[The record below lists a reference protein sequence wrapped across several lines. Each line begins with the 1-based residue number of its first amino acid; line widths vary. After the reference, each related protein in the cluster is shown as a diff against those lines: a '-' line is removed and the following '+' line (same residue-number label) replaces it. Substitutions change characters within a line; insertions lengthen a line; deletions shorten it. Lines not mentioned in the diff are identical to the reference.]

1 MPDEPTDAV
10 ALDGLVRRRGERLV
24 LRDLTLAVPRGATV
38 ALLGPNG
45 AGKSTLLRVLA
56 GLLRPS
62 RGGCRV
68 LGHALPRERA
78 AVKGRIGVLAHEPLL
93 LRDLTVRENL
103 VHRGRL
109 LGGEAATP
117 ARIDALLEATDLVGR
132 AAYPVAALSRGLTQR
147 AAAAAA
153 LLGDPELLLL
163 DEPLANLDP
172 VAAERLGALL
182 GPAPRSRFGA
192 AGPRT
197 RIVAGHD
204 PEAALAES
212 DLVVGLRGGALALL
226 ARPADVTDAE
236 IGALYR

>member
-1 MPDEPTDAV
+1 MPAAPPPAV

-24 LRDLTLAVPRGATV
+24 LRELSLELPAGATL

-68 LGHALPRERA
+68 LGHPLPAERHA
-78 AVKGRIGVLAHEPLL
+78 IKGRVGYLGHEPLL

-103 VHRGRL
+103 VHRARL
-109 LGGEAATP
+109 LRGSAPSRVDE
-117 ARIDALLEATDLVGR
+117 LLEATGLAAR
-132 AAYPVAALSRGLTQR
+132 AASPVAALSRGLTQR
-147 AAAAAA
+147 AAAAAT

-172 VAAERLGALL
+172 EASRRLAALL
-182 GPAPRSRFGA
+182 GPTTA
-192 AGPRT
+192 AGAPRT

-204 PEAALAES
+204 PEAALRDA
-212 DLVVGLRGGALALL
+212 DLVLGLRGGAVALL
-226 ARPADVTDAE
+226 EPAAAVADAQLGE
-236 IGALYR
+236 LYR